1 MKQKPGRTPR
11 QSRAQSTRDSLL
23 KAAVQVFAQSGLVGG
38 SVSRI
43 AELAQSH
50 DRMIYYYF
58 GNKEGLFVAALEE
71 IYRQYNEAESAVTLD
86 LTHPTE
92 ALETAVIF
100 FVRYFRDHPEFVT
113 VLNSENLHRGKHIS
127 KSLRASQFSKPAIGL
142 VHRALEAG
150 QASGVFRSDISSRDV
165 YVMISAMGYFYQSN
179 QYTLSAFLGERL
191 SDPKLYAQWETF
203 VVDAVL
209 RTVSLASHRKKES
222 SHD

>member
-1 MKQKPGRTPR
+1 MKQTSGRAPR
-11 QSRAQSTRDSLL
+11 QSRAQDTRDGLL
-23 KAAVQVFAQSGLVGG
+23 KAAVSVFAESGLTGG

-43 AELAQSH
+43 AKLANSH

-58 GNKEGLFVAALEE
+58 GSKEGLFVAALEE
-71 IYRQYNEAESAVTLD
+71 IYRQYNEAESQVNLD
-86 LTHPTE
+86 LRQPTE
-92 ALETAVIF
+92 ALKTAIVF

-127 KSLRASQFSKPAIGL
+127 KSLLASQFSKPAIGL

-150 QASGVFRSDISSRDV
+150 QMSGAFRADVSPRDI

-191 SDPKLYAQWETF
+191 SDPDMFSQWETF
-203 VVDAVL
+203 VIDAVL
-209 RTVSLASHRKKES
+209 RTVRT
-222 SHD
+222 

>member
-1 MKQKPGRTPR
+1 MKQTSGRAPR
-11 QSRAQSTRDSLL
+11 QSRAQDTRDGLL
-23 KAAVQVFAQSGLVGG
+23 KAAVSVFAESGLTGG

-43 AELAQSH
+43 AKLANSH

-58 GNKEGLFVAALEE
+58 GSKEGLFVAALEE
-71 IYRQYNEAESAVTLD
+71 IYRQYNEAESQVNLD
-86 LTHPTE
+86 LRQPTE
-92 ALETAVIF
+92 ALKTAIVF

-127 KSLRASQFSKPAIGL
+127 KSLLASQFSKPAIGL

-150 QASGVFRSDISSRDV
+150 QMCGAFRADVSPRDI

-191 SDPKLYAQWETF
+191 SDPDMFSQWETF
-203 VVDAVL
+203 VIDAVL
-209 RTVSLASHRKKES
+209 RTVRT
-222 SHD
+222 